1 MTKHRL
7 PVGRGLQSPRNL
19 CILRFTAPGGTR
31 HQHMRQIYVAI
42 RRFLYD
48 RFSLQDDKADEK
60 EIVESIR
67 KGIEFKGTNL
77 WTLIFAIFI
86 ASIGL
91 NVNSTAVIIGAML
104 ISPIMGP
111 IMGIGLGIGIS
122 DFGLIR
128 RASKNLAIAA
138 FISICVSTFYFW
150 VTPLHNAQSELLSR
164 TTPSIWDVFIAF
176 FGGLAGIVA
185 GTRREKSNVIP
196 GVAIATALM
205 PPLCTAGFGLA
216 TGHFY
221 FFLGAIYLFFINS
234 IFICLATFIIVRYL
248 HFRKTQFETP
258 ELKKRMTR
266 YIWIVVIVTALP
278 SIYLAYRIVRKS
290 IFESNAEAFVRSEV
304 NFPNTFV
311 VNKTFK
317 TDDGNRAIDLL
328 LIGEELSATAID
340 SLKQKMPAYHLEDA
354 KLEVHQGLNARQK
367 IDFAAVKAS
376 IVADVMRKQQE
387 LDTTGANVGKKGAAQ
402 KAGALPEIKSE
413 LKALYP
419 QLKEYGLSI
428 SVIRKMD
435 TAAADTSVLFIGT
448 FRPRLSGREVAK
460 LRDFLQSRTKKK
472 NVKVM
477 QE

>member
-1 MTKHRL
+1 
-7 PVGRGLQSPRNL
+7 
-19 CILRFTAPGGTR
+19 
-31 HQHMRQIYVAI
+31 MRQIYVAI

-111 IMGIGLGIGIS
+111 IMGVGLGVAIS

-150 VTPLHNAQSELLSR
+150 VTPLHDAQSELLSR

-205 PPLCTAGFGLA
+205 PPLCTAGYGLA

-234 IFICLATFIIVRYL
+234 VFICLATFILVRYL
-248 HFRKTQFETP
+248 HFHKTQFETP

-266 YIWIVVIVTALP
+266 YIWIAVIATSLP

-290 IFESNAEAFVRSEV
+290 IFESNAETFVRNEV

-311 VNKTFK
+311 VNKIFK

-328 LIGEELSATAID
+328 LIGEELSAAAID
-340 SLKQKMPAYHLEDA
+340 SLKQKMRNYSLEGA

-387 LDTTGANVGKKGAAQ
+387 LDTTGANAGKRGGAL
-402 KAGALPEIKSE
+402 KAAALPEIKSE

-419 QLKEYGLSI
+419 QLKEYGLTISI
-428 SVIRKMD
+428 IRKMD
-435 TAAADTSVLFIGT
+435 TVAADTAVLFIGR
-448 FRPRLSGREVAK
+448 FRPHISSREVAK
-460 LRDFLQSRTKKK
+460 LRDFLQSRTKRK
-472 NVKVM
+472 NVKVL